1 MSRIGTLVGIS
12 KSTVQ
17 SVIQRINERKT
28 LLIEHSTGAGRER
41 LDNNEVA
48 ERNVKKQKINHDE
61 NQEAEEI
68 DFKQKWIEFL
78 ADARITRTSIATV
91 LRRMDNGGD
100 TWVDVEGYI
109 RSLATASDIDE
120 FEQKIE
126 GKALV
131 QDQEKACKCIKTICE
146 VMCGQGIQEKTLN
159 NSLRGGL

>member
-12 KSTVQ
+12 KST
-17 SVIQRINERKT
+17 
-28 LLIEHSTGAGRER
+28 
-41 LDNNEVA
+41 
-48 ERNVKKQKINHDE
+48 INHDE

-78 ADARITRTSIATV
+78 ADAENNKNFHRYSPEKNG
-91 LRRMDNGGD
+91 LKSSNGGD